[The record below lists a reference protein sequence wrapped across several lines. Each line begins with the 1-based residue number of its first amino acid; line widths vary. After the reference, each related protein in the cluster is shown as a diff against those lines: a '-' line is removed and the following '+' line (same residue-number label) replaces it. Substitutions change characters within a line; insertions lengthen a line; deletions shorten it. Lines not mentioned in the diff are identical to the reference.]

1 MMLKT
6 VMKTIKF
13 KIITMT
19 IVAKIREDGIVKVL
33 VVGQKGIEAKLLKE

>member
-1 MMLKT
+1 
-6 VMKTIKF
+6 MKTIKF